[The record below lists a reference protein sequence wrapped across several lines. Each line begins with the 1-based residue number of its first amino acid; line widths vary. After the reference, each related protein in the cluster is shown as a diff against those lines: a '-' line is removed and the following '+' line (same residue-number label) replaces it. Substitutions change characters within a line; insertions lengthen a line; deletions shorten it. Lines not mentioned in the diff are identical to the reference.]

1 MLKIEVIKF
10 EAMDVIT
17 ASVAAPEVDT
27 EEKPAEVVCT
37 CDPNP
42 APGNDYYACF
52 DNNHPNCP
60 LESNGWGDHNCPQRV
75 N

>member
-17 ASVAAPEVDT
+17 ASTAAPE
-27 EEKPAEVVCT
+27 EAKCT
-37 CDPNP
+37 CSPNDRHYHFKDYS
-42 APGNDYYACF
+42 NDSLYYDHGDCTY
-52 DNNHPNCP
+52 
-60 LESNGWGDHNCPQRV
+60 EGDHNCVKYQVV

>member
-17 ASVAAPEVDT
+17 ASVAAPEED
-27 EEKPAEVVCT
+27 KPAECICSNET
-37 CDPNP
+37 WYHHE
-42 APGNDYYACF
+42 GY
-52 DNNHPNCP
+52 NNGVANHNFGDVKCNADSHPNCWQP
-60 LESNGWGDHNCPQRV
+60 TEV